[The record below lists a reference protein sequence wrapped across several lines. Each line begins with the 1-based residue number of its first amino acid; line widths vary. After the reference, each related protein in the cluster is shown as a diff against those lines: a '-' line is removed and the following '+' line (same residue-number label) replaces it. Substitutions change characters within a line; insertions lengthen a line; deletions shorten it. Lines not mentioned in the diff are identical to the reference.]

1 MKNKLKIFE
10 VIALIISSVFF
21 TWIGTEV
28 NFASNNAVVA
38 VEEEIPSVPHLSD
51 WSTHQANDGLVER
64 RIVTGEL
71 ADQEKIPVD
80 GLSFLLFGS
89 YQNAL
94 RFSFL
99 KTNSAS
105 DFFRE
110 KDIPV
115 YYHNLRI

>member
-21 TWIGTEV
+21 TWIGSEV
-28 NFASNNAVVA
+28 NFVSNNAVVTI
-38 VEEEIPSVPHLSD
+38 EEEIPSVPQVAD
-51 WSTHQANDGLVER
+51 WSTHQANHGLVER
-64 RIVTGEL
+64 RSGTGEL
-71 ADQEKIPVD
+71 TDQEKIPVG
-80 GLSFLLFGS
+80 GLNFSLFGS
-89 YQNAL
+89 YQNARRL
-94 RFSFL
+94 SFL

-115 YYHNLRI
+115 FYHNLRI